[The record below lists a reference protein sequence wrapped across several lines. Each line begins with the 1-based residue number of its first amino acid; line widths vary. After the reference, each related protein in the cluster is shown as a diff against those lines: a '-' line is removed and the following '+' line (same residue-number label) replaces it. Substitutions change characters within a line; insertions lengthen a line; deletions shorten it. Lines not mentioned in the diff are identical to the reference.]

1 MATPRKVNPAK
12 RGRRTGYD
20 PAYHPGEA
28 YRLSLLGLT
37 DEQLAGVFRVTKG
50 TVENWKNRHPE
61 FLDSV
66 TRGKVPADGLVAEA
80 MFKRALGYSHRS
92 EEIFCTK
99 EGQIVRAR
107 TTKHYAP
114 DTKAGGMWLFN
125 RQRVLWRNHVEV
137 EHTERRPL
145 EHLTDE
151 ELAAAAGVLPA
162 RDTDRAGDPEGSEQP
177 GRVH

>member
-12 RGRRTGYD
+12 RGPRSGYD
-20 PAYHPGEA
+20 PAYHPAEA
-28 YRLSLLGLT
+28 YRLTLLGLT
-37 DEQLAGVFRVTKG
+37 DEQLAGVFRVNKATL
-50 TVENWKNRHPE
+50 ERWKQRHPE
-61 FLDSV
+61 LCDSV
-66 TRGKVPADGLVAEA
+66 TRGKLPADGLVAEA
-80 MFKRALGYSHRS
+80 VFKRALGYSHRS

-99 EGQIVRAR
+99 EGEIVRAR

-114 DTKAGGMWLFN
+114 DTKAAGMWLFN

-151 ELAAAAGVLPA
+151 ELAAAAGVRSAGDPG
-162 RDTDRAGDPEGSEQP
+162 RAGDPEGSEQP
-177 GRVH
+177 GSVH